1 MPRVQAVWTDHPR
14 TLEIWV
20 FNFFL
25 ANSGARHVRNTLN
38 ISLVLRH
45 ESVFVDNPCRC
56 CHRLLSLLSS
66 FVVVIRRPCALPLF
80 VVVLHHSPSS
90 SSSFVVVIRR
100 RHSSSS
106 FVILVHCLQFMQ
118 SFARVF
124 RSMWSSFIVVTHS
137 LCSFVIRCRH
147 APSPFDVVIRH
158 VPHSLL
164 TLVMSFVEVN
174 CYRDFS
180 LRFVVIPGIAETL
193 DNTTLRWHKTKY
205 ASRQARNL
213 APWPATLKP
222 ANQFGKNVFVLRGT
236 LRNGTALI

>member
-90 SSSFVVVIRR
+90 SSSFVVVIRHPR
-100 RHSSSS
+100 ALSSIYAIFCSRLSFNVVVIHCRHSFSLFFRHPLPSCAVTIRRCHSSCPP
-106 FVILVHCLQFMQ
+106 FVVNTRNVVRRSKLLSRLLV
-118 SFARVF
+118 A
-124 RSMWSSFIVVTHS
+124 I
-137 LCSFVIRCRH
+137 CRH
-147 APSPFDVVIRH
+147 SGD
-158 VPHSLL
+158 
-164 TLVMSFVEVN
+164 
-174 CYRDFS
+174 C
-180 LRFVVIPGIAETL
+180 
-193 DNTTLRWHKTKY
+193 
-205 ASRQARNL
+205 RNL
-213 APWPATLKP
+213 
-222 ANQFGKNVFVLRGT
+222 R
-236 LRNGTALI
+236 